1 MQAKFLHSINSN
13 DSLLERSI
21 LWTVLGRSETYHR
34 DTAVLIIVVRGCTGT
49 IIYLFDKLNEYI
61 ADN

>member
-34 DTAVLIIVVRGCTGT
+34 DTAVLIIVVRGSGT